1 MSNKSWDEMTLTER
15 TTAVNNLKS
24 HFESKGRPLGVEAI
38 VELAEYGYTP
48 NSSSI
53 QKFINYETDLES
65 IKPAPIVSKPVDTGY
80 NLTEATRAYKADS
93 DAKERAYQNAVRA
106 AGEIALPTAKGTSWL

>member
-1 MSNKSWDEMTLTER
+1 MSSEWDAMTLTQR

-24 HFESKGRPLGVEAI
+24 HFESNGRPLGVEAI

-48 NSSSI
+48 NSSNI

-65 IKPAPIVSKPVDTGY
+65 LKPTPTVSKTIDTGY
-80 NLTEATRAYKADS
+80 NLTEATRAYKADL

-106 AGEIALPTAKGTSWL
+106 AGDIALPAPKGTSWL